1 MQSSITLDDV
11 IASATKYNGCVLAA
25 DYKKVRDLKKLNPK
39 SKFDTTYIPLLF
51 KSITGKNMKVKIKF
65 SEQLIASHAK
75 VPQGGADEGIPKNLN
90 VAFMYMKQEDIEG
103 GDYVPKEKKTEKE
116 KEKENKRVSD
126 NVARYMKNNEKF
138 LKVLDIIDSS
148 YKTVCEELKSKEK
161 SLDFKIKKDRKAGD
175 ITIWSMKQSSRLDKE
190 TDVEEKLENPI
201 YRLKIAVCKNKDHDG
216 KIGIWSNYHNE
227 FKPTIFDA
235 RKMTKKN
242 NYQPVPA
249 KVKVD
254 GKMRDLDVNT
264 ASSFIV
270 YKSLTGGT
278 IQFDCIVASKF
289 GLSLSNSFYDL
300 YVFRHKAK
308 EVQQTISKEEILAMR
323 GGEEED
329 ESDSD
334 PELEV
339 KQDADDEKEDAD
351 EEEEEEK
358 EEDANTAK
366 APHDSD
372 EEEEEDDGEE
382 E

>member
-11 IASATKYNGCVLAA
+11 IASATKYGGCVLVA

-65 SEQLIASHAK
+65 SEQLLASHAK

-90 VAFMYMKQEDIEG
+90 VAFMHIKREDVEG
-103 GDYVPKEKKTEKE
+103 GDYVPKEKKTDKE
-116 KEKENKRVSD
+116 QEKENKRVSD
-126 NVARYMKNNEKF
+126 NVTRYMENNEKF

-148 YKTVCEELKSKEK
+148 YKAVCEELKSKEK
-161 SLDFKIKKDRKAGD
+161 SLDFKIKKDRKSGD
-175 ITIWSMKQSSRLDKE
+175 ITIWSMKQSTRVDKE

-201 YRLKIAVCKNKDHDG
+201 YRLKISVCKNKDHDG

-278 IQFDCIVASKF
+278 FNIDCIVASKF

-300 YVFRHKAK
+300 YVFRHKTK
-308 EVQQTISKEEILAMR
+308 VVQPTISKEEILAMR
-323 GGEEED
+323 GGEEES

-339 KQDADDEKEDAD
+339 NQDEDDDDNEKEDD
-351 EEEEEEK
+351 EEK
-358 EEDANTAK
+358 KEDANTTK

-372 EEEEEDDGEE
+372 EEEEEDDDDDDE
-382 E
+382 